1 MLEIEYELRDQDL
14 TALTE
19 HQLQEKEHYQ
29 KILRRHQLTFPALLA
44 LLAFFV
50 WLFYANILG
59 TIYIALI
66 AILWHY
72 FSPLLI
78 KHNIRRRT
86 IKLYSEADR
95 ARLTGRHKLRLEP
108 QCLVEIHGKEEN
120 RIPWRDILRLEET
133 KHYVFVYLD
142 VDQALIIPRKSVKG
156 DLKKFIEIANRRIAA
171 AE

>member
-1 MLEIEYELRDQDL
+1 MLEIEYELYDQDL

-29 KILRRHQLTFPALLA
+29 KILRRHQITFPALLA

-50 WLFYANILG
+50 WFYYANTLG
-59 TIYIALI
+59 AIYIGLVAV
-66 AILWHY
+66 LWHY
-72 FSPLLI
+72 FSPILI
-78 KHNIRRRT
+78 KYSIRRRT
-86 IKLYSEADR
+86 LKLYSEADR
-95 ARLTGRHKLRLEP
+95 TRLTGKYKLRLEP

-133 KHYVFVYLD
+133 KRYVFVYLD
-142 VDQALIIPRKSVKG
+142 VDQALIIPRKRVKG